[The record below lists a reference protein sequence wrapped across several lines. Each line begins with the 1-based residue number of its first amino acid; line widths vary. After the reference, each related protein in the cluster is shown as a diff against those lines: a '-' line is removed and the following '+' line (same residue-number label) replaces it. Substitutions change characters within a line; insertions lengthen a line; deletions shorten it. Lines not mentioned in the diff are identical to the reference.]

1 MKKILLSLLVMFYAL
16 SSTSKSIVFTLND
29 KAGTRVYYKLSTE
42 APPRMILSDDGT
54 FTLNGTQYEFQNVK
68 SFTYSATDYSG
79 EKGTV
84 DGIIS
89 VDNDQMTFSGDVNVY
104 DMSGKLV
111 CTFRNNFSLSG
122 LKKGAYIISNGTSSM
137 KVMKK

>member
-1 MKKILLSLLVMFYAL
+1 MKKFILLFVTMIYSLSMF
-16 SSTSKSIVFTLND
+16 SKSIVFTLND
-29 KAGTRVYYKLSTE
+29 KAGTRVYYKLTTE
-42 APPRMILSDDGT
+42 APPRMIISDDGT
-54 FTLNGTQYEFQNVK
+54 FTLNGTEYEFQNVK

-89 VDNDQMTFSGDVNVY
+89 VDNDQMVFRGDVNVY

-111 CTFRNNFSLSG
+111 RTFRDNFSLSG
-122 LKKGAYIISNGTSSM
+122 LQRGAYIITNGNSTM